1 MTEPHTTAGPDH
13 KSDPQSPASQATSR
27 ANARDN
33 ILFAFGVAIALA
45 AAWFARD
52 VVLLIYASAL
62 FAVVLTPLVRVVER
76 INIRGWHPN
85 QAVAIG
91 FLIALVAGISAVF
104 LLFAMPPV
112 VRDLQAAAAEAPQR
126 APEFAARI
134 HQLPFLRGESEL
146 HLRQT
151 FQSIATNF
159 GGWVVAAL
167 PSAAGVLGRFVMGGI
182 LTVYFMLE
190 GPDTYQ
196 WFLSFV
202 PFSKRVRLDAALQ
215 RAEVRMGKWLLGQGS
230 LMLLL
235 GGCSLVVFAALHLR
249 YYYLLAVLM
258 GLFNIVPVAGAF
270 ITVALTVVVASL
282 DSWTKVIGVLVFY
295 TIYAQ
300 IENAYLTPRIMKQ
313 SVDLPG
319 LAIIVSFLLGAAFAG
334 VLGAVIA
341 VPSAVLVAVLMD
353 EYLVHHDRTGPA

>member
-1 MTEPHTTAGPDH
+1 MTEFPRQHET
-13 KSDPQSPASQATSR
+13 QTSV
-27 ANARDN
+27 RDN
-33 ILFAFGVAIALA
+33 ILFAFAVAVAIGLA
-45 AAWFARD
+45 WLARD
-52 VVLLIYASAL
+52 VLLLIYASAL
-62 FAVVLTPLVRVVER
+62 FAVVLTPMVRVVER
-76 INIRGWHPN
+76 INIRGWHPP

-91 FLIALVAGISAVF
+91 FLIAVVVSLTAVF
-104 LLFAMPPV
+104 LLFAMPPII
-112 VRDLQAAAAEAPQR
+112 RDLQTAVAEAPQR
-126 APEFAARI
+126 APEFAERV
-134 HQLPFLRGESEL
+134 HQLPFLRGETEL
-146 HLRQT
+146 HLRDT
-151 FQSIATNF
+151 FQSIAKNF
-159 GGWVVAAL
+159 GGWLVAGL
-167 PSAAGVLGRFVMGGI
+167 PSAAAVLGRFVMGTI
-182 LTVYFMLE
+182 LTIYFMLE

-235 GGCSLVVFAALHLR
+235 GGCSLIVFGALHLR
-249 YYYLLAVLM
+249 YYYALAVLM

-282 DSWTKVIGVLVFY
+282 DSWGKVIGVLVFY
-295 TIYAQ
+295 AIYAQ
-300 IENAYLTPRIMKQ
+300 VENAYLTPRIMKS

-353 EYLVHHDRTGPA
+353 EYLVHHDRTGPI